1 MAPRDRDNAN
11 RLLPGERH
19 DTRPGWEIY
28 PQPVTETAL
37 IAGNSDAMASQPPPI
52 EWLDTPSPPDPS
64 ALFNKTGSTNGF
76 GSYVAYIPQKRLAV
90 ILLAN
95 KNYSNSARVDA
106 AYRILDSVGHVA
118 E

>member
-1 MAPRDRDNAN
+1 M
-11 RLLPGERH
+11 
-19 DTRPGWEIY
+19 
-28 PQPVTETAL
+28 V
-37 IAGNSDAMASQPPPI
+37 SQLQPI

-95 KNYSNSARVDA
+95 KNYPNSARVDA
-106 AYRILDSVGHVA
+106 AYQILNSVGHVVD
-118 E
+118 